1 MDVASCNDVLRTLL
15 LALACALA
23 GCCPQSSLVD
33 EIFLIRNP
41 DADTQALID
50 ACRDPAHPDCV
61 PLCQKVTGFS
71 GGTFVHCEMHP
82 DRDGYQQVHVG
93 YYEQLPG
100 CL

>member
-1 MDVASCNDVLRTLL
+1 MDVASCNGVPRILL
-15 LALACALA
+15 LVLASALAA
-23 GCCPQSSLVD
+23 CCPQSSLVD

-41 DADTQALID
+41 DAETQALID

-61 PLCQKVTGFS
+61 PLCQKMTGS
-71 GGTFVHCEMHP
+71 SASAFVHCEMHP